1 MELKEYLD
9 RNKTYPFD
17 DLEVGEYFKFNIEK
31 MNSVRVQ
38 ATAKKRRTGKVF
50 SVSKK
55 NLLVVRVK

>member
-55 NLLVVRVK
+55 NLWVVRVK